1 MALWVHGLMSND
13 IRLYFSGETL
23 IRQINIYLSALDNTA
38 RKRYDNTRLTK
49 SKNKINNLKLRLT
62 FCAINLNK
70 SAYITKQGQR
80 YGKTLNNLSLHV
92 LNHVLKEMFMLNY
105 ETINNTNS
113 LYYSFIEVL
122 IDFIN
127 SVIAIHVFINN
138 SIFYFSLV
146 LLMIA

>member
-1 MALWVHGLMSND
+1 M
-13 IRLYFSGETL
+13 
-23 IRQINIYLSALDNTA
+23 
-38 RKRYDNTRLTK
+38 
-49 SKNKINNLKLRLT
+49 
-62 FCAINLNK
+62 
-70 SAYITKQGQR
+70 
-80 YGKTLNNLSLHV
+80 
-92 LNHVLKEMFMLNY
+92 LNHVLKEMYMLNY